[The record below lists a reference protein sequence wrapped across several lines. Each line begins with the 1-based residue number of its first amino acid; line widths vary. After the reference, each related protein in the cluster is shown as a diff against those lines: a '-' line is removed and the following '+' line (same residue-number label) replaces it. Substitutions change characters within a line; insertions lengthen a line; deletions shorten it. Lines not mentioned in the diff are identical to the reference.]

1 MKREVRPIDA
11 NALARNIREYMGNY
25 PNATAR
31 LTACRAILSM
41 LGDERQT
48 PTLHLAPTGDPLT
61 LEQLREMDEKPVWMK
76 DLTGRTLWTQWIIF
90 ECHTDDG
97 FIPRGGGYFRCSTY
111 GKTWVC
117 YSCPPAHIDRE
128 AWAPCGVCSC
138 KRIIFRATAVPD
150 FPSSG
155 ADFTG
160 YARFCPKCG
169 RRLVEHT
176 KEG

>member
-48 PTLHLAPTGDPLT
+48 PTLHP
-61 LEQLREMDEKPVWMK
+61 
-76 DLTGRTLWTQWIIF
+76 
-90 ECHTDDG
+90 
-97 FIPRGGGYFRCSTY
+97 S
-111 GKTWVC
+111 
-117 YSCPPAHIDRE
+117 HIDRE
-128 AWAPCGVCSC
+128 AGAPCGVCSC

-169 RRLVEHT
+169 RCLAEST
-176 KEG
+176 KED